1 MATCRRRTTLFLPI
15 LLFLLATVAAAD
27 DSAVDDAESG
37 VPQELEAMCTVL
49 RSSGYNLFCNAIATS
64 DLQVQLTANA
74 TVGFSS
80 SIIVAAGAA
89 FTLFSPK
96 DKFLFT
102 LDMASDAADYVAALR
117 YHIVPSRALALSDLK
132 NLSSPF
138 LDTLLPHYSILI
150 YKSENASVTVDGV
163 MLSDPD
169 LYIGSNIAVHGLDG
183 ILLSGYS
190 SPNDDCDGENGS
202 ALISSPDEVNAHHI
216 CLNFPPPTAAS
227 TPAVLAPAATP
238 AVLTPA
244 AMPAVLPAAPTPTV
258 LPAAPIARAPIPAV
272 TPTVLPAAPIARA
285 PIPAATPIVPPL
297 PPTGKRGK
305 VSRRSKRG
313 KSHRQ
318 GSRSVP
324 RRDRRRNNQT
334 KAVEDLSVD

>member
-1 MATCRRRTTLFLPI
+1 MATCRRRTTLFLSI

-227 TPAVLAPAATP
+227 TPAVVAPAATP

-244 AMPAVLPAAPTPTV
+244 AMPAVLPAAP
-258 LPAAPIARAPIPAV
+258 